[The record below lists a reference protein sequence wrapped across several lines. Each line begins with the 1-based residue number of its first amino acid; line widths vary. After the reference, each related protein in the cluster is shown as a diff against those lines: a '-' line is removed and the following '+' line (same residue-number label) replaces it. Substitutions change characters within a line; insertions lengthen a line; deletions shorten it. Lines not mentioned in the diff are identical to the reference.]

1 MYAVRFLRLITT
13 RSPLSF
19 INGNP
24 VYSPSRASYDVTF
37 GHLIELLTKS
47 PKPQAYGSMSKFRNP
62 FHAQKCH
69 EQLPKLKDQGGNFT
83 WCNAV
88 GLSALLGSISM
99 WPRTAYAMD
108 DFGAFLDDGHSLGLM
123 ENPKTKKDHRT
134 FFVLLKKLIV
144 PIFLVATIFL
154 NLGHP
159 LILAAKVTLILYMTK
174 PSPLSIYLFVE
185 EIRNQ
190 VICKHPF
197 IFQFKSLYANKVEVE
212 DYEIFCLATVELK
225 EQKFTV
231 VGFLGSWWV
240 LPVSSSREDGLFSML
255 KDRFKKILS

>member
-13 RSPLSF
+13 RSSLSS
-19 INGNP
+19 INANP
-24 VYSPSRASYDVTF
+24 VYSPSRASCDVTF

-47 PKPQAYGSMSKFRNP
+47 PRPQAYGSMSKFRNP
-62 FHAQKCH
+62 FHVQKCH
-69 EQLPKLKDQGGNFT
+69 EQLPKLKDQGQE
-83 WCNAV
+83 V
-88 GLSALLGSISM
+88 ISLGSMLLVYQHCSDQLACG
-99 WPRTAYAMD
+99 P
-108 DFGAFLDDGHSLGLM
+108 GLHM
-123 ENPKTKKDHRT
+123 RW
-134 FFVLLKKLIV
+134 
-144 PIFLVATIFL
+144 
-154 NLGHP
+154 
-159 LILAAKVTLILYMTK
+159 M
-174 PSPLSIYLFVE
+174 
-185 EIRNQ
+185 IRNQ